1 MPPQN
6 SFPNKFCDLCF
17 CKIYKAVVKNPLYS
31 LVHFLLLFH
40 YGFLSHSV
48 LPTNVINFP
57 CKRIT
62 THKKCLS
69 TFDFTEKLVA
79 LIYFSKFLFSHFW
92 YSWQHCSHLT
102 QYYLLHE
109 HTSLAWRQQIKKLL
123 LLLFRFWE
131 PPQALP

>member
-1 MPPQN
+1 MKNFLYNFNQIVMPPQN

-48 LPTNVINFP
+48 LPTNFTDFP
-57 CKRIT
+57 CKQIT

-69 TFDFTEKLVA
+69 AFDFTKKLVA
-79 LIYFSKFLFSHFW
+79 LICFSKFLIFSH
-92 YSWQHCSHLT
+92 
-102 QYYLLHE
+102 
-109 HTSLAWRQQIKKLL
+109 LA
-123 LLLFRFWE
+123 
-131 PPQALP
+131 